1 MFAGLVPLVLAALGA
16 SSAIARPLEARDQ
29 CAATLETA
37 ANVAQRLQDV
47 YWETLKGGWGILW
60 TDANTIEDMYNLMM
74 ADGTDTF
81 DVIGKTRIGILAALG
96 SKVAWELQLNGSND
110 DAAWIVLAL
119 WKVADYK
126 SKHGQDASKYLDS
139 ASTIYDIIASEWDD
153 STCGGGVW
161 WSSEHSYKNAVTNEL
176 FLYLSANGYNRFGKQ
191 SYLDNAKKTWN
202 WLKNSGMRNSDG
214 LWNDG
219 LTDDCANNGQTTWI
233 YNQGVIASGLAQLYV
248 ATGDASLLDEAEITL
263 DAAIAHKTQNGIL
276 KESCDDVKNSTCNA
290 DQAMFKGIWMK
301 HLQYYLDAVPGSVSK
316 YSGFI
321 GAQESAVVH
330 YATGEGWA
338 IENVW
343 YGGSQGGTVFSAQ
356 SQTSGL
362 AAHISAAK
370 YGPC

>member
-1 MFAGLVPLVLAALGA
+1 MFARLVPIVVAALGV
-16 SSAIARPLEARDQ
+16 SSVIARPCKRDQ

-47 YWETLKGGWGILW
+47 YWNTLNGGWGILW

-81 DVIGKTRIGILAALG
+81 DVISRTRIGILAALG
-96 SKVAWELQLNGSND
+96 SKTAWELQLNGSND

-126 SKHGQDASKYLDS
+126 NKNGQDASKYLDS
-139 ASTIYDIIASEWDD
+139 AKTIYDIIASEWDD

-161 WSSEHSYKNAVTNEL
+161 WSGDHTYKNAVTNEL
-176 FLYLSANGYNRFGKQ
+176 FLYLSANGYNRFGDQ
-191 SYLDNAKKTWN
+191 SYLDNAEKTWD

-219 LTDDCANNGQTTWI
+219 LTDDCKNNGQTTWI
-233 YNQGVIASGLAQLYV
+233 YNQGVVASGLAQLYV
-248 ATGDASLLDEAEITL
+248 ATGDASLLDEAELTL
-263 DAAIAHKTQNGIL
+263 DATISHKTQNGIL
-276 KESCDDVKNSTCNA
+276 KESCDDVANSTCNQ

-316 YSGFI
+316 YADFI

-330 YATGEGWA
+330 YATGEGYA

-343 YGGSQGGTVFSAQ
+343 YGGSQGGTTFSAQ
-356 SQTSGL
+356 SQDSGL
-362 AAHISAAK
+362 AAHICAAK